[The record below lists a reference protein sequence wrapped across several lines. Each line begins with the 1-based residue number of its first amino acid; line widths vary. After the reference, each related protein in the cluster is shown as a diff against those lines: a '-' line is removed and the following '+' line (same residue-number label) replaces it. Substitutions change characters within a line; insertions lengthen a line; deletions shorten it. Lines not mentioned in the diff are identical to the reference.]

1 MQHLGKVRFTLATQ
15 KELWRPPLWLPEKRE
30 ETIRFLGK
38 LFEDFFGESLK
49 DGPQR
54 MRGLE
59 RFEHLL
65 RSGGDLMREQV
76 ELYASEGLIPIRG
89 AAEMNDYLEQEIM
102 EHIFR
107 NTAIFS
113 PPANVYVSLWTTTL
127 TDAGTGTEVTGGSYA
142 REAVSTGAGWDA
154 PGASGGATANAGDT
168 DFGTAS
174 AGWGAITDA
183 MLGDTSSG
191 GNMYFF
197 SDMDASKTVVDG
209 DSFKFAT
216 GDIDIVVA

>member
-1 MQHLGKVRFTLATQ
+1 MEHLGKVHFTLAGQ
-15 KELWRPPLWLPEKRE
+15 PALWRPPLWLPEKRE
-30 ETIRFLGK
+30 DTIRFLGK

-76 ELYASEGLIPIRG
+76 ELYASKGLIPIRG
-89 AAEMNDYLEQEIM
+89 ATEMNDYLEQEIM

-107 NTAIFS
+107 NTAIFT

-127 TDAGTGTEVTGGSYA
+127 GDPGTGTEVTGGSYA
-142 REAVSTGAGWDA
+142 REAVDTTSGWDA
-154 PGASGGATANAGDT
+154 PGSSGGATANAADT

-174 AGWGAITDA
+174 ASWGAITDA
-183 MLGDTSSG
+183 MLGDASSG
-191 GNMYFF
+191 GNMFF
-197 SDMDASKTVVDG
+197 YSDMDASKTVADG
-209 DSFKFAT
+209 DSFKFAA
-216 GDIDIVVA
+216 GDIDVVVA

>member
-1 MQHLGKVRFTLATQ
+1 MQHLGEVHFQLAGQ
-15 KELWRPPLWLPEKRE
+15 KTLWRPPLWLPEKRE
-30 ETIRFLGK
+30 DTIRFLGQ
-38 LFEDFFGESLK
+38 LFDDFFGESLR

-76 ELYASEGLIPIRG
+76 ELYASKGLIPIRG

-102 EHIFR
+102 ELIFR
-107 NTAIFS
+107 NTAIFAA
-113 PPANVYVSLWTTTL
+113 PANVYVSLWTTTL

-142 REAVSTGAGWDA
+142 REAVNTTTGWDA
-154 PGASGGATANAGDT
+154 PGSTGGATANAADT

-174 AGWGAITDA
+174 ASWGTVTDA
-183 MLGDTSSG
+183 MLGDASSG
-191 GNMYFF
+191 GNMFFF
-197 SDMDASKTVVDG
+197 SAMDASKVVASG
-209 DSFKFAT
+209 DSFKFAI
-216 GDIDIVVA
+216 GDIDVVVA